1 MKWLG
6 KDLYIHTCSS
16 TIAKRIYSSRCFLS
30 FGALCSGDAKLVGFT
45 VLCYQ
50 AMRYMCE
57 SMIIRAAPEHEVGGS
72 AMKVVKNAKLAPSD
86 ENVSGHA
93 CKERLLNKRSRF
105 A

>member
-1 MKWLG
+1 
-6 KDLYIHTCSS
+6 
-16 TIAKRIYSSRCFLS
+16 
-30 FGALCSGDAKLVGFT
+30 
-45 VLCYQ
+45 
-50 AMRYMCE
+50 MCE